1 MNGKK
6 IQKLKSQF
14 PDLTTFEA
22 IQILLEKKK
31 VKLLSINTQI
41 AINQMEVKQPEVV
54 KPEEQEEDLPEPIKE
69 LLKMFPNAEVRR
81 FEVRK
86 CDGNCENCKSKNA

>member
-6 IQKLKSQF
+6 IKKLKSQF

-22 IQILLEKKK
+22 IQIVLEKKK
-31 VKLLSINTQI
+31 VKLLEINTQI
-41 AINQMEVKQPEVV
+41 AIRQIEVKEPETV
-54 KPEEQEEDLPEPIKE
+54 KQVEDDLPEPIKE
-69 LLKMFPNAEVRR
+69 LLKIFPNAEVRK

-86 CDGNCENCKSKNA
+86 CDGNCENCKHKNA

>member
-6 IQKLKSQF
+6 IKKLKSQF

-22 IQILLEKKK
+22 IQIVLEQKKL
-31 VKLLSINTQI
+31 KLLAINTELAIRQI
-41 AINQMEVKQPEVV
+41 EVKEPETV
-54 KPEEQEEDLPEPIKE
+54 KSTEEELPEPIKE
-69 LLKMFPNAEVRR
+69 LLKIFPNAEVRK

-86 CDGNCENCKSKNA
+86 CDGNCENCKS